1 MKSQMEWGNYFLS
14 VKKKLSLVLLIYF
27 FKCWKISEWWRDVEI
42 YSKNLRKYP
51 NPNPNPKI
59 KTTTKK
65 DSTFIGSEGE
75 EKSLSWLQ
83 VAPKLS

>member
-1 MKSQMEWGNYFLS
+1 MVEGRGN
-14 VKKKLSLVLLIYF
+14 LLKEFEEIF
-27 FKCWKISEWWRDVEI
+27 FTSTIIIKQS
-42 YSKNLRKYP
+42 
-51 NPNPNPKI
+51 KI
-59 KTTTKK
+59 KTTTTKK

>member
-1 MKSQMEWGNYFLS
+1 MENFWMVEGCGN
-14 VKKKLSLVLLIYF
+14 LLKEFEEIF
-27 FKCWKISEWWRDVEI
+27 FTSTIIIKQWKI
-42 YSKNLRKYP
+42 KT
-51 NPNPNPKI
+51 
-59 KTTTKK
+59 TTTKK

>member
-1 MKSQMEWGNYFLS
+1 MENFWMVEGCGN
-14 VKKKLSLVLLIYF
+14 LLKEFEEIF
-27 FKCWKISEWWRDVEI
+27 FKSTIIIKQW
-42 YSKNLRKYP
+42 
-51 NPNPNPKI
+51 KI